1 MIVRPTP
8 TEPLCDQPPPTP
20 FYLDLRCP
28 SSQRGGTVIAA
39 EIKDWEAH
47 QQQMETVDGYRPA
60 RCAHCGGTR
69 LHGHGRRERVL
80 AGDEQCRVEIRRYRC
95 VGCRAVW
102 QVVPGFLARRLWR
115 RWEVV
120 EGALTGKRRRS
131 RIPVPGRTRRR
142 WRSKLVSDGRVVRH
156 VLSATQQ
163 PGLEAVVRHVQPICT
178 RGDVLAAY
186 RVYAGVDALV
196 ELGALLHRLAPGL
209 RMM

>member
-1 MIVRPTP
+1 MIA
-8 TEPLCDQPPPTP
+8 TE
-20 FYLDLRCP
+20 
-28 SSQRGGTVIAA
+28 V
-39 EIKDWEAH
+39 KDWETH
-47 QQQMETVDGYRPA
+47 LRMMMTPDGYRPA
-60 RCAHCGGTR
+60 RCAHCGGSR

-131 RIPVPGRTRRR
+131 HIHVPARTRRR
-142 WRSKLVSDGRVVRH
+142 WRSKLASDGRVVRH
-156 VLSATQQ
+156 VLSATQR
-163 PGLEAVVRHVQPICT
+163 PDLAAVVRQVPPICT

-186 RVYAGVDALV
+186 RAHAGESALA